1 MKTLQRKCMSQLMN
15 ILYVIVALMAGSG
28 CASIVAGGPDTV
40 LFKSEPSNAKLTG
53 AYLSW
58 GRAGIAA
65 KMRYAFGNLHPGSK
79 RRPLPDAMPHRRQR
93 PVMTACLL

>member
-65 KMRYAFGNLHPGSK
+65 KMRYAFGTPSQGCQ
-79 RRPLPDAMPHRRQR
+79 RRRMPDAMPQRQH
-93 PVMTACLL
+93 TA